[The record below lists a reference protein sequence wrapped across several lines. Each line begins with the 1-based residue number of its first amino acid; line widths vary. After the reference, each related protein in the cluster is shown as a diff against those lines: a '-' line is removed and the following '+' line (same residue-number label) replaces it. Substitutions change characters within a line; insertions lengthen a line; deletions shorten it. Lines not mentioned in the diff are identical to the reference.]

1 MQTIDYI
8 SKDVK
13 ALQLSD
19 TVDSAKLLFN
29 ELIFTHLPIVENGI
43 FVGLISES
51 DLPTSEND
59 TKKLTDFQYLFQHF
73 STSANANWFDL
84 LKDFASNDANII
96 PVITEDRKY
105 LGYFELIDIL
115 HFFNNTPFLKDDG
128 TILIVSKN
136 KNDYSLSE
144 VAQIIER
151 NSARL
156 FGAFISKS
164 EGQHIE
170 ITIKLNTQ
178 NINEIIQTFRRY
190 EYTIVTEIKE
200 DHYLNDL
207 KERSEYLQKYLN
219 I

>member
-8 SKDVK
+8 TKDIK
-13 ALQLSD
+13 ALQLSN
-19 TVDSAKLLFN
+19 TVESVKLLFN
-29 ELIFTHLPIVENGI
+29 ELIFTHLPIVNDGFFI
-43 FVGLISES
+43 GLIAES
-51 DLPTSEND
+51 DLPISENED
-59 TKKLTDFQYLFQHF
+59 KKLGDIQYLFQFF
-73 STSANANWFDL
+73 SAVPNANWFDL
-84 LKDFASNDANII
+84 LKDFASNNANII

-115 HFFNNTPFLKDDG
+115 HFFNNTPFLKENG

-151 NSARL
+151 NNAKL

-164 EGQHIE
+164 ENRNIE
-170 ITIKLNTQ
+170 VTIKLSTQ

-190 EYTIVTEIKE
+190 QYTIITEIKE